1 MVEMGVIRS
10 LRALPM
16 PPKSTPTPKFAA
28 LFGAQL
34 KAQEAAPASGV
45 VGGQGHAKSTTF
57 CYKSTRTPKIFAP
70 AAGCGRLRREVLLAS
85 AGPLRPSWRRVR
97 MRIQAPLGKSGCMPV
112 CTDRKRTT
120 RVVRQWVCGRAFGKQ
135 SFSLGGAVQ
144 DFAGRTAARRPLASK
159 RELQTVDPEH
169 PLVHSL
175 CVI

>member
-70 AAGCGRLRREVLLAS
+70 AAGCGRLRREVRLAS
-85 AGPLRPSWRRVR
+85 AGARRPSWRPRLDCVSLVRRVSTEQCIR
-97 MRIQAPLGKSGCMPV
+97 CKKPAPFLLQSTHTHPKVAPAADRGHTLWLGLPS
-112 CTDRKRTT
+112 
-120 RVVRQWVCGRAFGKQ
+120 
-135 SFSLGGAVQ
+135 
-144 DFAGRTAARRPLASK
+144 AGRVKIGLGPRPRSASK
-159 RELQTVDPEH
+159 
-169 PLVHSL
+169 
-175 CVI
+175 